1 MAQEQ
6 QKPKDIVELLNR
18 DKNLLEALNSYLID
32 IQFWVSVYRREDIIK
47 ERDFDYMI
55 TKSRID
61 KNFRDAF
68 IFAIN
73 RVIIIKLGL

>member
-32 IQFWVSVYRREDIIK
+32 IQFWVSVYRRDIIK
-47 ERDFDYMI
+47 EHDFDYMI

-61 KNFRDAF
+61 RNFRDAF